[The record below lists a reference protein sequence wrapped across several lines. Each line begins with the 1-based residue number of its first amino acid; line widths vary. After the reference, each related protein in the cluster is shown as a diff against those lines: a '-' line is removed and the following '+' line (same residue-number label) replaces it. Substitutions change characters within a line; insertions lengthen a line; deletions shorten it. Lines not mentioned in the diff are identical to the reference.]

1 MLKLPATLIIALVL
15 LIDVSSSL
23 TLVQEGRRE
32 EKLYGKLFNS
42 FSRFGY
48 FPYVAPVLA
57 QDSNLNT
64 QVDNRETPPTQGK
77 PTGTD
82 IAGTQVR
89 QPPPDGAMPT
99 ERKPAGTRGPC
110 FEEDT
115 DFIIPFTPLLPVI
128 DYEFAG
134 STLTEHPTFWFYV
147 PYPTNR
153 VNLGKFSLEDEQKQ
167 TIYETHLELAETPG
181 FISVSLPATAKPLK
195 NNQQYKWTFMLY
207 GSSDESYVFHQGL
220 VQRVDITSLKS
231 QLSTTTLKERITF
244 YERNRIWYDAA
255 TDLPQIRSIPEAWAT
270 LLRVI
275 GLEQLEQ
282 EPLVGSALS
291 IEESEFDARIS
302 RDQECEISVQD
313 R

>member
-15 LIDVSSSL
+15 LVDISSSL
-23 TLVQEGRRE
+23 KLVQEGRRE
-32 EKLYGKLFNS
+32 ENLYSKIFNP

-48 FPYVAPVLA
+48 FHQAAPVLA

-64 QVDNRETPPTQGK
+64 QVDNRKPLPEQGK

-99 ERKPAGTRGPC
+99 GREPAGTRGPC
-110 FEEDT
+110 FQGDT

-134 STLTEHPTFWFYV
+134 LTLTEHPTFWFYI

-153 VNLGKFSLEDEQKQ
+153 VSLGKFSLEDEQKNS
-167 TIYETHLELAETPG
+167 IYETHLELAKTPG
-181 FISVSLPATAKPLK
+181 FISVSLPTTAKPLK

-207 GSSDESYVFHQGL
+207 GGSDESYVFHQGL
-220 VQRVDITSLKS
+220 VQKVDITSLKS

-255 TDLPQIRSIPEAWAT
+255 TDLPQIHSIPEAWAA

-291 IEESEFDARIS
+291 IEESEFDARIG
-302 RDQECEISVQD
+302 REQECEISVQD